1 MSPNSPT
8 KKVRAFFYSVF
19 RKDIGR
25 KLMAIF
31 LAIIVWIYVAQKV
44 DDRKEHELHIHVVQ
58 GQEAYLEQSN
68 LVDEGFFIIL
78 PENVM
83 ETSSIDDNTFIEEKI
98 LRVILSGPSERLPT
112 KLVGKYAFSYQSL
125 TSESDSHYEQVTIL
139 REFFP
144 DLLQASGI
152 RVTFEPKRI
161 ELKLAWRKEI
171 SISLNAANNLN
182 TVNAL
187 SPGDGLS
194 YDPSRVT
201 FDPTNVTISGP
212 APEIDAIRQDPSLFE
227 LETVDFSEI
236 GKGATLQLHGSPEML
251 RKKITVRT
259 RDNVIAV
266 NLNILEKEVEESLFV
281 PIILLDNGNPLP
293 LEKLDTIKP
302 EEEMVEVI
310 IKGRKSVLE
319 NLSDEERQ
327 ARILA
332 VIDLKGRRVKDIY
345 DLVLYTSD
353 LPDTVR
359 VSLKEGE
366 SKPVVQFPEPEP
378 APDNK

>member
-1 MSPNSPT
+1 VSPNSPT